1 VGKNDWARTCKLL
14 IAEIAVACG
23 KESNEKEQDTLKE
36 MIKFRTRK
44 YSGLIRLLNE
54 GFEKCRPGSLG
65 LKWNLYQ
72 W

>member
-1 VGKNDWARTCKLL
+1 L
-14 IAEIAVACG
+14 ITEIAVTCG

-54 GFEKCRPGSLG
+54 GFEKWRPGSLG
-65 LKWNLYQ
+65 
-72 W
+72 